1 MPTHVLEI
9 RKVVLDILLGTGR
22 KVTRYSCVTHVLC
35 LWLIHFLVMELIFFP
50 EMTARS
56 IEYHDAVITWKHS
69 PRYWPF
75 VRGIHQSPVNSPHK
89 SQLRGALM
97 SSLICA
103 WINVW
108 VNNRKADDLRRHR
121 AHYDVTVMAT
131 EHVKA
136 TTRALRDKYKSSQLT
151 QRSDTRK

>member
-1 MPTHVLEI
+1 M
-9 RKVVLDILLGTGR
+9 LGTGG
-22 KVTRYSCVTHVLC
+22 KVTRYSCVTHVFC

-89 SQLRGALM
+89 TQWRGALM

-103 WINVW
+103 WINVSSSSS
-108 VNNRKADDLRRHR
+108 NFISRRIQQNTFHM
-121 AHYDVTVMAT
+121 HNI
-131 EHVKA
+131 
-136 TTRALRDKYKSSQLT
+136 YKIISQMYSSGGC
-151 QRSDTRK
+151 QRRCGSSSWQPLFQQWYSWREAGC